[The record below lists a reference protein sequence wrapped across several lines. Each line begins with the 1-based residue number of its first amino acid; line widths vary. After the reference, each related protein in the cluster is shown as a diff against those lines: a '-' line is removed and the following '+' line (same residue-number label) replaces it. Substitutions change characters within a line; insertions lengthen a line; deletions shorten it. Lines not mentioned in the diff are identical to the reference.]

1 MKGRKFNFMVQ
12 NTFIT
17 SSLAD
22 ILTKLGL
29 SNEQVIE
36 VVYLF
41 ALEKPKPKHTTP
53 QDEWV
58 SVICPLHHYVNEK
71 SKSYLVTL
79 MNGDIKLY
87 DNKHAELLKVS
98 TVHDNI
104 TSALYFK
111 SDLLN
116 CNVVV
121 TASESPNARL

>member
-22 ILTKLGL
+22 TLTKLGL

-53 QDEWV
+53 
-58 SVICPLHHYVNEK
+58 
-71 SKSYLVTL
+71 
-79 MNGDIKLY
+79 
-87 DNKHAELLKVS
+87 
-98 TVHDNI
+98 
-104 TSALYFK
+104 
-111 SDLLN
+111 
-116 CNVVV
+116 
-121 TASESPNARL
+121 